1 MILRQIGLV
10 HILRV
15 QFAGV
20 LRLTGK
26 ALPQCRIGPVV
37 YRPSPVWAIVCFAR
51 PASTN
56 YCPYRVILLVLASAS
71 SGHRQVLPARMAL
84 LIALTFAWS

>member
-15 QFAGV
+15 QSAGV
-20 LRLTGK
+20 PASDRKGI
-26 ALPQCRIGPVV
+26 APVV
-37 YRPSPVWAIVCFAR
+37 YRPPPVGAIVCFAR

-56 YCPYRVILLVLASAS
+56 YCPYRVILMVLASAS
-71 SGHRQVLPARMAL
+71 GGQRQVLPARMAL